1 MPHPTGSHR
10 VRDLR
15 RQDLVAI
22 AAPQRQAATSVAPAL
37 PRRTL
42 AVLMAMV
49 TAVALSQATMPASSF
64 AASHVNVFS
73 ADIPMATEVVL
84 TTGTYEYPPA
94 GSVRTVA
101 QLTVPAGAHWKTDV
115 SSGSVMLTVA
125 SGALQVAISDGTA
138 RIVHPSGA
146 DTLHELTPG
155 ESVMLFARD
164 RLVMRG
170 GGSLLTGNVGQDP
183 VVAAVIRIS

>member
-1 MPHPTGSHR
+1 MPHSTGSNE

-15 RQDLVAI
+15 CQDQIVVTARQRLAAVA
-22 AAPQRQAATSVAPAL
+22 ARALLRRSPAL
-37 PRRTL
+37 
-42 AVLMAMV
+42 LMAV
-49 TAVALSQATMPASSF
+49 VIAVALSQATVPVSSF

-73 ADIPMATEVVL
+73 ADVPMATEDIL
-84 TTGTYEYPPA
+84 TTRTHEYRPA

-125 SGALQVAISDGTA
+125 SGALRVGLDDGVAW
-138 RIVHPSGA
+138 IVHPSGA
-146 DTLHELTPG
+146 GSLHELTPG
-155 ESVMLFARD
+155 ASVMLFARD

-170 GGSLLTGNVGQDP
+170 SGSILTGNVGHDP
-183 VVAAVIRIS
+183 VVASVIRVS